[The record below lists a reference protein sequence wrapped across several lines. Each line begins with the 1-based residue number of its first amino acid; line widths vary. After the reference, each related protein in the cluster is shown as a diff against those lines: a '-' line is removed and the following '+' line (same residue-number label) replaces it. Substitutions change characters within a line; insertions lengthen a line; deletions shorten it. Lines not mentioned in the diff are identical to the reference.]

1 LFALAAR
8 EVANAGVHVGLH
20 QIPLDCW
27 RRFKLDLQLER
38 LVLTTP
44 ERKTHTSHEKK
55 VHSPQKKAN
64 LPSAD
69 VVDLLISSVVRG
81 QRENVE
87 GSLFIVW

>member
-1 LFALAAR
+1 M
-8 EVANAGVHVGLH
+8 
-20 QIPLDCW
+20 
-27 RRFKLDLQLER
+27 
-38 LVLTTP
+38 
-44 ERKTHTSHEKK
+44 RKKYICRK
-55 VHSPQKKAN
+55 KKAN

>member
-1 LFALAAR
+1 MR
-8 EVANAGVHVGLH
+8 
-20 QIPLDCW
+20 
-27 RRFKLDLQLER
+27 
-38 LVLTTP
+38 
-44 ERKTHTSHEKK
+44 KK